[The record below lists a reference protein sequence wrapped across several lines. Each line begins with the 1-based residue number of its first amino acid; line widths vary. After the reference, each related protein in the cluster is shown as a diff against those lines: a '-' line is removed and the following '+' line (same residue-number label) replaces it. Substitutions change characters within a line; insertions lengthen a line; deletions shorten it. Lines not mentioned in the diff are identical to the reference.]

1 MPRPSV
7 SFEVFPPRS
16 DKGRDTLLQATR
28 DFAKADPDFISV
40 TYGAGGSTRTKSVET
55 AALLQSRT
63 GLSITGHLTCAG
75 QSRAEVLETAEAYRA
90 AGITRILAL
99 RGDPTDGAD
108 HYTPHPDGFA
118 TSCDLIE
125 TLAKDGFDVTV
136 AAYPDPHPDSR
147 GTTQDLDWLKRKQ
160 DAGASAAIT
169 QFSFSPERYL
179 RPRDAAAT
187 AGVTLPL
194 IAGILPVKDWDKARR
209 FAKSCGAP
217 IPLELEQAFDTA
229 ERHDRARLFA
239 LTQATE
245 LCTELVS
252 NGMTDLHFYTLN
264 SADLTL
270 DICTALGAAP
280 RQDPLSN
287 AA

>member
-16 DKGRDTLLQATR
+16 DKGRDALFTAA
-28 DFAKADPDFISV
+28 DKFAKADPDFISV
-40 TYGAGGSTRTKSVET
+40 TYGAGGSTRTDSVDT
-55 AALLQSRT
+55 AATLKGRT
-63 GLSITGHLTCAG
+63 GIPITGHLTCAG
-75 QSRAEVLETAEAYRA
+75 QSRDEVLETAEAYRT

-99 RGDPTDGAD
+99 RGDPTDGAES
-108 HYTPHPDGFA
+108 YAPHPGGFA

-125 TLAKDGFDVTV
+125 ALASRGFDVTV

-147 GTTQDLDWLKRKQ
+147 GPALDLDWLKRKQ
-160 DAGASAAIT
+160 DAGATAAIT
-169 QFSFSPERYL
+169 QFSFLPERYL
-179 RPRDAAAT
+179 RLRDAAAS
-187 AGVTLPL
+187 AGLTLPL

-229 ERHDRARLFA
+229 DRHDRARLFA

-252 NGMTDLHFYTLN
+252 NGLTDLHFYTLN

-280 RQDPLSN
+280 RRDPLSN